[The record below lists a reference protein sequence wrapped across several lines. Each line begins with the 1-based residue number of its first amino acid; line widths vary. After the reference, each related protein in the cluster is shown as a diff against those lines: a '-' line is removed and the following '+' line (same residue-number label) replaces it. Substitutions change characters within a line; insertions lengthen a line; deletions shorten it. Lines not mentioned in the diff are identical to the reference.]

1 MKLFRFELAF
11 DGEPQDIGILR
22 GLDDIGLPEGVSV
35 NIEEDFNELPC
46 PKLSEAVS
54 FWFTEFGVQTFQ
66 ATLDYLVEQSR
77 ELNWQILYAELPGMS
92 ISKAL
97 YADQFQ
103 VALPLGMV
111 EELCPQYRGL
121 RAISDILARRN

>member
-22 GLDDIGLPEGVSV
+22 GLDDIGLPEGVSA

-111 EELCPQYRGL
+111 EELCPQYREL

>member
-11 DGEPQDIGILR
+11 DSEPQGIGVLR

-46 PKLSEAVS
+46 PRLSEAVS
-54 FWFTEFGVQTFQ
+54 FWFTEFGVQTFL

-77 ELNWQILYAELPGMS
+77 KLNWQVLYAEIPKVCA
-92 ISKAL
+92 SKAL
-97 YADQFQ
+97 YADEFQ
-103 VALPLGMV
+103 VALPTEMV
-111 EELCPQYRGL
+111 EELRPQYRELGSV
-121 RAISDILARRN
+121 SDILVRRN

>member
-22 GLDDIGLPEGVSV
+22 GLDDIGLPEGVSA

-54 FWFTEFGVQTFQ
+54 FWFTELGVQRFQ
-66 ATLDYLVEQSR
+66 ATLDYLAEQSR
-77 ELNWQILYAELPGMS
+77 ELNWQILYAEIPGVYMS
-92 ISKAL
+92 KGI
-97 YADQFQ
+97 YADEFQ
-103 VALPLGMV
+103 VALPFGMV
-111 EELCPQYRGL
+111 EELCPQYREL
-121 RAISDILARRN
+121 MSVNEILARRN

>member
-111 EELCPQYRGL
+111 EELCTQYREL

>member
-66 ATLDYLVEQSR
+66 ATLDYLVEQSM
-77 ELNWQILYAELPGMS
+77 ELNWQILYAELLGMP

-103 VALPLGMV
+103 VALPFGMV
-111 EELCPQYRGL
+111 EELRPQYREL
-121 RAISDILARRN
+121 RSISDILVRRS

>member
-46 PKLSEAVS
+46 PKFSEAVS

-66 ATLDYLVEQSR
+66 ACRFVKHLVQR
-77 ELNWQILYAELPGMS
+77 EIQR
-92 ISKAL
+92 K
-97 YADQFQ
+97 QQ
-103 VALPLGMV
+103 VFLS
-111 EELCPQYRGL
+111 E
-121 RAISDILARRN
+121 RARQEGA

>member
-22 GLDDIGLPEGVSV
+22 G
-35 NIEEDFNELPC
+35 

-66 ATLDYLVEQSR
+66 ATLDYLVEQSM
-77 ELNWQILYAELPGMS
+77 ELNWQILYAELPGVS

-111 EELCPQYRGL
+111 EELCPQYREL
-121 RAISDILARRN
+121 RTVSDILVRRS

>member
-11 DGEPQDIGILR
+11 DGRMPQDIGILR

-77 ELNWQILYAELPGMS
+77 ELNWQILYAERRECLYLRPSMLTNFRLHCHS
-92 ISKAL
+92 EWSKNC
-97 YADQFQ
+97 
-103 VALPLGMV
+103 VRSTESLG
-111 EELCPQYRGL
+111 Q
-121 RAISDILARRN
+121 

>member
-1 MKLFRFELAF
+1 MYKR
-11 DGEPQDIGILR
+11 QGILR

-111 EELCPQYRGL
+111 EELCPQYREL

>member
-22 GLDDIGLPEGVSV
+22 GLDDIGLPEGVLV

-111 EELCPQYRGL
+111 EELCPQYREL

>member
-46 PKLSEAVS
+46 PKFSEAVS

-66 ATLDYLVEQSR
+66 ATLDYLVEQSM
-77 ELNWQILYAELPGMS
+77 ELNWQILYAELPGVS
-92 ISKAL
+92 ISKSL

-111 EELCPQYRGL
+111 EELCPQYREL
-121 RAISDILARRN
+121 RTVSDILVRRS

>member
-97 YADQFQ
+97 YAGQFQ

-111 EELCPQYRGL
+111 EELCPQYREL

>member
-54 FWFTEFGVQTFQ
+54 F
-66 ATLDYLVEQSR
+66 
-77 ELNWQILYAELPGMS
+77 
-92 ISKAL
+92 
-97 YADQFQ
+97 
-103 VALPLGMV
+103 
-111 EELCPQYRGL
+111 
-121 RAISDILARRN
+121 

>member
-22 GLDDIGLPEGVSV
+22 GLDDIGLSEGVSV

-66 ATLDYLVEQSR
+66 ATLDYLVEQSM
-77 ELNWQILYAELPGMS
+77 ELNWQILYAELPGVS

-111 EELCPQYRGL
+111 EELCPQYREL
-121 RAISDILARRN
+121 RTVSDILVRRS

>member
-92 ISKAL
+92 ISEAL

-111 EELCPQYRGL
+111 EELCPQYREL

>member
-46 PKLSEAVS
+46 PKFSEAVS

-66 ATLDYLVEQSR
+66 ATLDYLVEQSM
-77 ELNWQILYAELPGMS
+77 ELNWQILYAELPGVS

-103 VALPLGMV
+103 GALPLGMV
-111 EELCPQYRGL
+111 EELCPQYREL
-121 RAISDILARRN
+121 RTVSDILVRRS

>member
-35 NIEEDFNELPC
+35 NIEGDFNELPC

-111 EELCPQYRGL
+111 EELCPQYREL

>member
-46 PKLSEAVS
+46 PKFSEAVS
-54 FWFTEFGVQTFQ
+54 FWFTEFGVQAFQ
-66 ATLDYLVEQSR
+66 ATLDYLVEQSM
-77 ELNWQILYAELPGMS
+77 ELNWQILYAELPGVS

-111 EELCPQYRGL
+111 EELCPQYREL
-121 RAISDILARRN
+121 RTVSDILVRRS

>member
-1 MKLFRFELAF
+1 MKLFRFKLAF

-111 EELCPQYRGL
+111 EELCPQYREL